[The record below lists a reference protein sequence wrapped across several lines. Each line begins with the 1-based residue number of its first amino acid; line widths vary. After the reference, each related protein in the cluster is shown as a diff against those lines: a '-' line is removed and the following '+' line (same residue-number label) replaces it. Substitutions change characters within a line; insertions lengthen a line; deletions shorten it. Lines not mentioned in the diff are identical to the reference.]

1 MGIID
6 NQTLQNKMISK
17 SENIVIKTIQI
28 KYRENKNFKNLQD
41 FNKQQKQKNFKPVTE
56 VLVEEGNVKE
66 KEHLAEVFQKG

>member
-6 NQTLQNKMISK
+6 NQTQNKMISK
-17 SENIVIKTIQI
+17 IENIVIKTIQI

-66 KEHLAEVFQKG
+66 KEHLAEVFQK

>member
-1 MGIID
+1 MMGIID
-6 NQTLQNKMISK
+6 NQTQNKMISK
-17 SENIVIKTIQI
+17 IENIVIKTIQI

-66 KEHLAEVFQKG
+66 KEHLAEVFQK

>member
-6 NQTLQNKMISK
+6 NQTQNKMISK
-17 SENIVIKTIQI
+17 IENIVIKTIQI

-56 VLVEEGNVKE
+56 ALVEEGNVKE
-66 KEHLAEVFQKG
+66 KEHLAEVFQK

>member
-6 NQTLQNKMISK
+6 NQTLQNKMTSK
-17 SENIVIKTIQI
+17 IENIVIKTIQI

-66 KEHLAEVFQKG
+66 KEHLAEVSQK